1 MQLPDRFFDKIDIAE
16 NGCWIWT
23 ASTSHKGYGHFWIN
37 GKYEKAHRLS
47 YEHFIGEIPEGLCVC
62 HTCDNRLCVN
72 PAHLWLGTLSENTV
86 DMVNKTRHNT
96 QKLTPGEVEQ
106 IKELLEREWLSQS
119 DIAEIYEVSRHTISN
134 ISRGKTWNR

>member
-1 MQLPDRFFDKIDIAE
+1 
-16 NGCWIWT
+16 
-23 ASTSHKGYGHFWIN
+23 
-37 GKYEKAHRLS
+37 
-47 YEHFIGEIPEGLCVC
+47 
-62 HTCDNRLCVN
+62 LCVN